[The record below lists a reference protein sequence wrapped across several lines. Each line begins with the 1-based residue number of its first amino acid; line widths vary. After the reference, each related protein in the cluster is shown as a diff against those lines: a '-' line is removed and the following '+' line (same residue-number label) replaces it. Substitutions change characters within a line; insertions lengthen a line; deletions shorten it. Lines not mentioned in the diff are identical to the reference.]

1 MNKVIG
7 VKISKEVERLVKER
21 VSPTNQPYTFLIHGV
36 TGHGYDLFTTAHI
49 AFEKIK
55 KWAEREGAE
64 VTLLHDE
71 YQAIADGNMEKIEGK
86 PLEYQ
91 LYKRQNALT
100 KNQSQGFLKIEITDP
115 AARIMEQ
122 IIRGGK

>member
-21 VSPTNQPYTFLIHGV
+21 VTPGYQPYTFLIRGV

-64 VTLLHDE
+64 VALLHDE
-71 YQAIADGNMEKIEGK
+71 YQAIADGNMEKTEGK

-91 LYKRQNALT
+91 LYKRRAALT
-100 KNQSQGFLKIEITDP
+100 RYQSKGFLKIEVTDP

-122 IIRGGK
+122 IIRSGK